1 MTRLILTV
9 KKTGAADWPG
19 WEVTRKNM
27 KLITM
32 VYILNATLLLL
43 HEIESAYEKEWE
55 ILKLPGKI
63 SGFLLLHIPIILFI
77 FYGLIELEQ
86 LSAFGLIAGIIL
98 GIGGLIPF
106 VVHKIFVKR
115 SGHFDR
121 FISNSLIYLNV
132 LSGGFL
138 LYLSWGT
145 LLTNFTK

>member
-1 MTRLILTV
+1 
-9 KKTGAADWPG
+9 
-19 WEVTRKNM
+19 M

-32 VYILNATLLLL
+32 IYILNATLLLL

-55 ILKLPGKI
+55 ILRLPGKI
-63 SGFLLLHIPIILFI
+63 TGFLLLHIPIILFI

-86 LSAFGLIAGIIL
+86 LSSFGLIAGIIL
-98 GIGGLIPF
+98 GIGGIIPF
-106 VVHKIFVKR
+106 FVHKIFVKR
-115 SGHFDR
+115 SGHFDQ

-145 LLTNFTK
+145 LLTDFTK